1 MSTPLLRK
9 GDSIEGVQWIDVR
22 TGPEA
27 RASFEREHLRGARW
41 FDLETELSAKQDPA
55 FGGRHPLPPTE
66 RFVQLLSEH
75 GINSDSDI
83 VCYDDKGGANA
94 AARLWWML
102 TAIGHRRVR
111 VLDGGIA
118 AAIADGHPV
127 ESGPMSKREPVVFSV
142 ASGFERA
149 FEHSTARAP
158 TVSIDEV
165 EAALQA
171 NRRLVIDVRDAFRY
185 RGEREP
191 IDPVAGRIPGAI
203 NVPLGENLGED
214 GRFLSREALAS
225 KYRALVGDRAIESVI
240 IHCGSGVTACHTLL
254 ALAEAGLDGAAL
266 YVGSFSEWCRRKP
279 IATG

>member
-1 MSTPLLRK
+1 MSTALLRK
-9 GDSIEGVQWIDVR
+9 GDSIVGVQWIDVR
-22 TGPEA
+22 TGPDA
-27 RASFEREHLRGARW
+27 RASFERQHLRGARW
-41 FDLETELSAKQDPA
+41 FDLETELSSKGDPA
-55 FGGRHPLPPTE
+55 MGGRHPLPPTE
-66 RFVQLLSEH
+66 RFVRLLSEH
-75 GINSDSDI
+75 GINSDADV

-102 TAIGHRRVR
+102 TALGHRRVR
-111 VLDGGIA
+111 LLDGGLA
-118 AAIADGHPV
+118 AAIADGLPV
-127 ESGPMSKREPVVFSV
+127 ASGPMPPREPVVYSV

-149 FEHSTARAP
+149 FEERSPRAP

-165 EAALQA
+165 ESALA
-171 NRRLVIDVRDAFRY
+171 EGRRLVIDVRDAFRY

-191 IDPVAGRIPGAI
+191 IDPIAGRIPGAI

-214 GRFLSREALAS
+214 GRFLARDALAA
-225 KYRALVGDRAIESVI
+225 KYRALLGDRAIESVI
-240 IHCGSGVTACHTLL
+240 VHCGSGVTACHTLL